1 MEVEVRWKWKSDGS
15 GSAMEVAVDDPI
27 WPPYNSFG
35 AESGSFYTQL
45 HVIMSVLSGRILLY
59 AVYICGVVN
68 WSRVLRRKGAG
79 VGVLSLYHC
88 SGEN

>member
-27 WPPYNSFG
+27 WPPYNSFV

-45 HVIMSVLSGRILLY
+45 TCNHVS
-59 AVYICGVVN
+59 AV
-68 WSRVLRRKGAG
+68 RKNIT
-79 VGVLSLYHC
+79 LC
-88 SGEN
+88 SIYLWCS